1 MRTRPAVLFAF
12 LFAISGAFAASSQ
25 ARTQPQATPSAPVPQ
40 QILSAK
46 NIFVSNGGGASDPY
60 TGRYGDFSGGP
71 DRAYNDFYAALKTFP
86 KYTLVSAPAG
96 ADLVLEISFTE
107 FPVQQ
112 EAGKGTNTVA
122 DAKFR
127 LVILDPKTHMSLW
140 TITEYVGGAILEG
153 NREKNYAQAMGRVV
167 ADLQALTSATPP
179 SPAPP
184 PAANE

>member
-12 LFAISGAFAASSQ
+12 LFAISGAFAASSRAQ
-25 ARTQPQATPSAPVPQ
+25 PQPQPQATPSAPIPP

-46 NIFVSNGGGASDPY
+46 NIFISNGGGASDPY

-86 KYTLVSAPAG
+86 KYTLVSAPAD
-96 ADLVLEISFTE
+96 ADLVMEISFTE

-112 EAGKGTNTVA
+112 EAGKGNVTVA
-122 DAKFR
+122 DAKFH
-127 LVILDPKTHMSLW
+127 LAILDPKTHMTLW

-153 NREKNYAQAMGRVV
+153 NREKNYVQAMGRVV

-179 SPAPP
+179 T
-184 PAANE
+184 AANQ

>member
-12 LFAISGAFAASSQ
+12 LLALSGAFAVPSRAQAQSQ
-25 ARTQPQATPSAPVPQ
+25 ATAAAPVPA

-46 NIFVSNGGGASDPY
+46 NIFIGNGGGASDPY

-86 KYTLVSAPAG
+86 KYTLVSAPAD
-96 ADLVLEISFTE
+96 ADLVFEISFSE

-112 EAGKGTNTVA
+112 EAGKGSTTVA

-127 LVILDPKTHMSLW
+127 LVILDPKTYLTLW
-140 TITEYVGGAILEG
+140 TITEYAGGAILEG
-153 NREKNYAQAMGRVV
+153 NREKNYVQAMGRVV

-179 SPAPP
+179 ASAPV
-184 PAANE
+184 AN